1 MSKPPKPPAK
11 PSKHPGVP
19 SPDDILKFVASSP
32 GLVGKREISRAFGIK
47 GNDKIKLK
55 QVLKD
60 MQDQGTLGGKK
71 RRMTAKGHLPP
82 VTIVQVEG
90 LDHDGEAWGFPAE
103 WDEAAGKPPKLL
115 IELASGKA
123 PAVGDRVLAKI
134 EALSGKGP
142 YSHKA
147 KVMRVL
153 SDRAGRV
160 LAIFRIV
167 KGEGARLVPVD
178 KKARYDLQVL
188 QGDEGGALNG
198 ELVAAEIIKDQGR
211 GMPIARVR
219 ERLGDM
225 ADPRNIS
232 LIAIHQHG
240 IPNAFPDNVLAE
252 SEALKT
258 FGQTGRMDLSD
269 VPLVTIDPPDARDHD
284 DAVWAEHDDS
294 AANSGGF
301 KVIVAIADVSAYVRP
316 GSALDKE
323 ARIRGNSVYFPDRV
337 VPMLPER
344 ISNDL
349 CSLREK
355 ELRPALACFM
365 TFDKS
370 GRKKSHHFKRVTMC
384 SAAKLSYEEAQAA
397 IDGRP
402 SPKAE
407 SLVEPVLKPL
417 WAAYAALKK
426 AQDVRSPLNLD
437 LPERKIILDATGAV
451 ARVTVPMRLDAHKL
465 IEEFMIQANVAA
477 AEELEN
483 KKNPLLYRVHEQPSQ
498 EKIKAL
504 ATFLKTVNRE
514 LPLGQIIK
522 PSHFNKL
529 LASVKGEDF
538 EQLVHQIVLR
548 TQAQAVYRSENAGHF
563 GLTLRRYAHFTSPI
577 RRYADLIV
585 HRALI
590 SALNMGGDGLSEF
603 DIANLD
609 ETAEMIS
616 TAERRAMVAE
626 RETND
631 RLIASYLAP
640 QVGAV
645 FNGRIGGVV
654 GAGLFVN
661 LEETG
666 ADGFVPAATLG
677 RDYYVYDEVR
687 HALIGER
694 TGETF
699 QMGDIVKVKLV
710 EAAPVKGGLKFEIV
724 GEGRKGER
732 PKMRGRSNKS
742 HKGRR

>member
-1 MSKPPKPPAK
+1 M
-11 PSKHPGVP
+11 
-19 SPDDILKFVASSP
+19 
-32 GLVGKREISRAFGIK
+32 GKREIGRAFGIK

-60 MQDQGTLGGKK
+60 MQDKGTLGGKK

-82 VTIVQVEG
+82 VTIIQVEG
-90 LDHDGEAWGFPAE
+90 LDHDGEAWGIPVE
-103 WDEAAGKPPKLL
+103 WEEAAGKPPKLL

-123 PAVGDRVLAKI
+123 PAVGDRILAKI

-142 YSHKA
+142 YAHKA

-240 IPNAFPDNVLAE
+240 IPNAFPERVLEE

-258 FGQTGRMDLSD
+258 FSEAGRMDLRN
-269 VPLVTIDPPDARDHD
+269 VPLITIDPPDARDHD

-294 AANSGGF
+294 AANPGGF
-301 KVIVAIADVSAYVRP
+301 NVIVAIADVSAYVRP

-370 GRKKSHHFKRVTMC
+370 GRKKSHHFKRVTMR

-417 WAAYAALKK
+417 YAAYASLKK
-426 AQDVRSPLNLD
+426 AQDARSPLNLD
-437 LPERKIILDATGAV
+437 LPERKIILDDKGAV
-451 ARVTVPMRLDAHKL
+451 ARVTVPMRLDAHRL

-483 KKNPLLYRVHEQPSQ
+483 KKTPLLYRVHEQPSQ

-529 LASVKGEDF
+529 LDSVKGEDF

-590 SALNMGGDGLSEF
+590 SALNMGSDGLSEF

-732 PKMRGRSNKS
+732 PKIRGQSRKPQRGR
-742 HKGRR
+742 R

>member
-1 MSKPPKPPAK
+1 LPRSPKPRTEKQQAPQPK
-11 PSKHPGVP
+11 GLPSR
-19 SPDDILKFVASSP
+19 DEILKFIASSP
-32 GLVGKREISRAFGIK
+32 GVVGKREISRAFGIK

-55 QVLKD
+55 SLLKD
-60 MQDQGTLGGKK
+60 MQGDGSVAGKK
-71 RRMTAKGHLPP
+71 RRMVAKGHLPP
-82 VTIVQVEG
+82 VTVIEVVG
-90 LDHDGEAWGFPAE
+90 IDKDGEAFGVPVE
-103 WDEAAGKPPKLL
+103 WADDKPPKLL
-115 IELASGKA
+115 IESTTGKS

-142 YSHKA
+142 YSHRA
-147 KVMRVL
+147 KVMRAL

-160 LAIFRIV
+160 LAIFRIMR
-167 KGEGARLVPVD
+167 GEGARLVPVD
-178 KKARYDLQVL
+178 KKARYDLQVMK
-188 QGDEGGALNG
+188 GDEGGALNG

-219 ERLGDM
+219 ERLGNM
-225 ADPRNIS
+225 EDPRNIS

-240 IPNAFPDNVLAE
+240 IPNAFPEKVLAE
-252 SEALKT
+252 SEALKS
-258 FGQTGRMDLSD
+258 FREAGRMDLRK
-269 VPLVTIDPPDARDHD
+269 VPLITIDPPDARDHD
-284 DAVWAEHDDS
+284 DAVWAEANDD
-294 AANSGGF
+294 GGF
-301 KVIVAIADVSAYVRP
+301 NIIVAIADVATYVRP

-323 ARIRGNSVYFPDRV
+323 ARLRGNSVYFPDRV

-355 ELRPALACFM
+355 ENRPALACFM

-370 GRKKSHHFKRVTMC
+370 GRKKSHKFARVIMR

-397 IDGRP
+397 IDGRE
-402 SPKAE
+402 SPKADG
-407 SLVEPVLKPL
+407 LLEPVLKPL
-417 WAAYAALKK
+417 WAAYFTMKK
-426 AQDVRSPLNLD
+426 AQDSRSPLALE
-437 LPERKIILDATGAV
+437 LPERKIILDDKGSV
-451 ARVTVPMRLDAHKL
+451 ARVTVPARLDAHRL

-483 KKNPLLYRVHEQPSQ
+483 RKSPLLYRIHEAPSQ

-504 ATFLKTVNRE
+504 SQFLKTVNRE
-514 LPLGQIIK
+514 LPLGQVMK

-548 TQAQAVYRSENAGHF
+548 TQSQAVYRSQNAGHF
-563 GLTLRRYAHFTSPI
+563 GLSLRRYAHFTSPI

-590 SALNMGGDGLSEF
+590 SALGVGDDGLSTD
-603 DIANLD
+603 DIAMID
-609 ETAEMIS
+609 ETAELIS
-616 TAERRAMVAE
+616 VAERRAMTAE
-626 RETND
+626 RETTD

-661 LEETG
+661 LEESG
-666 ADGFVPAATLG
+666 ADGFVPASSLG
-677 RDYYVYDEVR
+677 RDYFVYDEVR

-699 QMGDIVKVKLV
+699 QLGDVVQVKLI
-710 EAAPVKGGLKFEIV
+710 EAAPVKGGLKFEMV
-724 GEGRKGER
+724 SQGRKGDR
-732 PKMRGRSNKS
+732 PKLRGNARKPTRG
-742 HKGRR
+742 KRR

>member
-1 MSKPPKPPAK
+1 M
-11 PSKHPGVP
+11 
-19 SPDDILKFVASSP
+19 
-32 GLVGKREISRAFGIK
+32 VGKREIGRAFGIK

-60 MQDQGTLGGKK
+60 MQDKGSLGGKK

-82 VTIVQVEG
+82 VTIIQVEG
-90 LDHDGEAWGFPAE
+90 LDHDGEAWGIPVE

-142 YSHKA
+142 YEHKA

-160 LAIFRIV
+160 LAIFRVV

-188 QGDEGGALNG
+188 QGDDGGALNG
-198 ELVAAEIIKDQGR
+198 ELVAAEVIKDQGR

-240 IPNAFPDNVLAE
+240 IPNAFPEKVLEE

-258 FGQTGRMDLSD
+258 FSEAGRMDLRD

-294 AANSGGF
+294 AANPGGF
-301 KVIVAIADVSAYVRP
+301 NVIVAIADVSAYVRP
-316 GSALDKE
+316 GSTLDKE

-370 GRKKSHHFKRVTMC
+370 GRKKSHHFKRVTMR

-407 SLVEPVLKPL
+407 ALVEPVLKPL

-483 KKNPLLYRVHEQPSQ
+483 KKTPLLYRVHEQPSQ

-590 SALNMGGDGLSEF
+590 SALNMGSDGLSEF

-732 PKMRGRSNKS
+732 PKIRGKSRKPQRGR
-742 HKGRR
+742 R

>member
-1 MSKPPKPPAK
+1 M
-11 PSKHPGVP
+11 
-19 SPDDILKFVASSP
+19 ASSP
-32 GLVGKREISRAFGIK
+32 GAVGKREISRAFGIK

-60 MQDQGTLGGKK
+60 MQNDGALAGKK

-82 VTIVQVEG
+82 VTIVEVAG
-90 LDHDGEAWGFPAE
+90 LDHDGEAWGLPAE

-115 IELASGKA
+115 LELLSGKA

-160 LAIFRIV
+160 LAIFRIM

-178 KKARYDLQVL
+178 KKARFDLQVMK
-188 QGDEGGALNG
+188 GDEGGALNG

-219 ERLGDM
+219 ERLGNM
-225 ADPRNIS
+225 EDPRNIS

-240 IPNAFPDNVLAE
+240 IPNAFPEKVLAE

-258 FGQTGRMDLSD
+258 FKEAGRMDLRD

-284 DAVWAEHDDS
+284 DAVWADYDDS
-294 AANSGGF
+294 AANPGGF
-301 KVIVAIADVSAYVRP
+301 SVIVAIADVSAYVRS

-370 GRKKSHHFKRVTMC
+370 GRKKNHHFKRVTMR

-407 SLVEPVLKPL
+407 GLVEHVLKPL
-417 WAAYAALKK
+417 WAAYGALKK
-426 AQDVRSPLNLD
+426 AQDQRSPLNLD
-437 LPERKIILDATGAV
+437 LPERKIILDEKGSV
-451 ARVTVPMRLDAHKL
+451 ARVTVPLRLDAHRL

-483 KKNPLLYRVHEQPSQ
+483 KKSPLLYRVHGEPSQ
-498 EKIKAL
+498 EKIKVL
-504 ATFLKTVNRE
+504 SQFLKTVNRE

-548 TQAQAVYRSENAGHF
+548 TQAQAVYASENAGHF
-563 GLTLRRYAHFTSPI
+563 GLSLRRYAHFTSPI

-590 SALNMGGDGLSEF
+590 SALNMGDDGLSEN
-603 DIANLD
+603 DIATLD

-616 TAERRAMVAE
+616 TAERRAMTAE

-677 RDYYVYDEVR
+677 RDYYIYDEVR

-732 PKMRGRSNKS
+732 PKLRGKS
-742 HKGRR
+742 RKPQRGKRR

>member
-1 MSKPPKPPAK
+1 
-11 PSKHPGVP
+11 
-19 SPDDILKFVASSP
+19 
-32 GLVGKREISRAFGIK
+32 
-47 GNDKIKLK
+47 
-55 QVLKD
+55 
-60 MQDQGTLGGKK
+60 
-71 RRMTAKGHLPP
+71 
-82 VTIVQVEG
+82 
-90 LDHDGEAWGFPAE
+90 
-103 WDEAAGKPPKLL
+103 
-115 IELASGKA
+115 
-123 PAVGDRVLAKI
+123 
-134 EALSGKGP
+134 
-142 YSHKA
+142 
-147 KVMRVL
+147 
-153 SDRAGRV
+153 
-160 LAIFRIV
+160 
-167 KGEGARLVPVD
+167 
-178 KKARYDLQVL
+178 
-188 QGDEGGALNG
+188 
-198 ELVAAEIIKDQGR
+198 
-211 GMPIARVR
+211 
-219 ERLGDM
+219 
-225 ADPRNIS
+225 
-232 LIAIHQHG
+232 
-240 IPNAFPDNVLAE
+240 
-252 SEALKT
+252 
-258 FGQTGRMDLSD
+258 
-269 VPLVTIDPPDARDHD
+269 
-284 DAVWAEHDDS
+284 
-294 AANSGGF
+294 
-301 KVIVAIADVSAYVRP
+301 
-316 GSALDKE
+316 
-323 ARIRGNSVYFPDRV
+323 
-337 VPMLPER
+337 
-344 ISNDL
+344 
-349 CSLREK
+349 
-355 ELRPALACFM
+355 
-365 TFDKS
+365 
-370 GRKKSHHFKRVTMC
+370 
-384 SAAKLSYEEAQAA
+384 
-397 IDGRP
+397 
-402 SPKAE
+402 
-407 SLVEPVLKPL
+407 
-417 WAAYAALKK
+417 
-426 AQDVRSPLNLD
+426 
-437 LPERKIILDATGAV
+437 
-451 ARVTVPMRLDAHKL
+451 
-465 IEEFMIQANVAA
+465 MIQANVAA

-483 KKNPLLYRVHEQPSQ
+483 KKTPLLYRVHEQPSQ

-529 LASVKGEDF
+529 LVSVKGEDF

-590 SALNMGGDGLSEF
+590 SALNMGADGLSDF

-732 PKMRGRSNKS
+732 PKIRGKSRKPQRGR
-742 HKGRR
+742 R

>member
-1 MSKPPKPPAK
+1 LPRQPKSLTEKQKAPQPK
-11 PSKHPGVP
+11 GLPSR
-19 SPDDILKFVASSP
+19 DEILQFITSSP
-32 GLVGKREISRAFGIK
+32 GVVGKREISRAFGLK

-55 QVLKD
+55 ALLKD
-60 MQDQGTLGGKK
+60 MQGDGSVAGKK
-71 RRMTAKGHLPP
+71 RRMVTKGKLPP
-82 VTIVQVEG
+82 VTVVEVAG
-90 LDHDGEAWGFPAE
+90 LDADGEVFGFPVE
-103 WDEAAGKPPKLL
+103 WSDDKPPKIL
-115 IELASGKA
+115 IEGTSGKV

-134 EALSGKGP
+134 EAMPGKGP
-142 YSHKA
+142 YSHRA

-160 LAIFRIV
+160 LAIFRLV

-178 KKARYDLQVL
+178 KKARYDLQVMK
-188 QGDEGGALNG
+188 GDEGGALNG
-198 ELVAAEIIKDQGR
+198 ELVAAEIVKDQGR

-225 ADPRNIS
+225 EDPRNIS

-240 IPNAFPDNVLAE
+240 IPNAFPEKVLAE
-252 SEALKT
+252 SEALKP
-258 FGQTGRMDLSD
+258 FREAGRLDLRK
-269 VPLVTIDPPDARDHD
+269 VPLITIDPPDARDHD
-284 DAVWAEHDDS
+284 DAVWAEARDD
-294 AANSGGF
+294 GGF
-301 KVIVAIADVSAYVRP
+301 SVIVAIADVAAYVRP
-316 GSALDKE
+316 GTALDKE

-355 ELRPALACFM
+355 EDRPAIACFM
-365 TFDKS
+365 EFDKS
-370 GRKKSHHFKRVTMC
+370 GRKKSHKFARITMR

-397 IDGRP
+397 IDGNH
-402 SPKAE
+402 SPKADG
-407 SLVEPVLKPL
+407 LLEPVLRPL
-417 WAAYAALKK
+417 WAAYAAVKK
-426 AQDVRSPLNLD
+426 AQDIRNPLQLD
-437 LPERKIILDATGAV
+437 LPERKILLDTQGRV

-483 KKNPLLYRVHEQPSQ
+483 KKSPLLYRIHESPSQ
-498 EKIKAL
+498 EKLKAL
-504 ATFLKTVNRE
+504 SQFLKTVNRE
-514 LPLGQIIK
+514 LPLGQVVK

-529 LASVKGEDF
+529 LQSVKGEDF

-548 TQAQAVYRSENAGHF
+548 TQSQALYRSQNAGHF
-563 GLTLRRYAHFTSPI
+563 GLSLRRYAHFTSPI

-590 SALNMGGDGLSEF
+590 SALGFGNDGLSAD
-603 DIANLD
+603 DIAVID
-609 ETAEMIS
+609 ETGELIS
-616 TAERRAMVAE
+616 AAERRAMTAE
-626 RETND
+626 RETID

-666 ADGFVPAATLG
+666 ADGFVPASSLG
-677 RDYYVYDEVR
+677 RDYFVYDEIR

-699 QMGDIVKVKLV
+699 QLGDTVQVRLV
-710 EAAPVKGGLKFEIV
+710 EAAPVRGGLRFEIV
-724 GEGRKGER
+724 SPGRKGDR
-732 PKMRGRSNKS
+732 PKLRGSARKP
-742 HKGRR
+742 HKGRRR